1 MNKNISKEQII
12 QKLKENINKIKS
24 FGVKRIG
31 IFGSAVRGEI
41 TEKSDIDFVV
51 EFEEGKATFNNFC
64 DLVDFLE
71 HLFARK
77 VDVLTPWG
85 IESIRI
91 PYIKEQ
97 IKKEIEYV
105 QERG

>member
-1 MNKNISKEQII
+1 MNENISKEQII

-51 EFEEGKATFNNFC
+51 EFEEDKKTYENFIN
-64 DLVDFLE
+64 LAFFLE
-71 HLFARK
+71 DLFGREI
-77 VDVLTPWG
+77 DLLTP
-85 IESIRI
+85 ESISPYI
-91 PYIKEQ
+91 KPYIKEEV
-97 IKKEIEYV
+97 IYEKI
-105 QERG
+105 

>member
-51 EFEEGKATFNNFC
+51 EFEEDKKTYENFIN
-64 DLVDFLE
+64 LAFFLE
-71 HLFARK
+71 DLFGREI
-77 VDVLTPWG
+77 DLLTP
-85 IESIRI
+85 ESISPYI
-91 PYIKEQ
+91 KPYIKEEV
-97 IKKEIEYV
+97 IYEKI
-105 QERG
+105 